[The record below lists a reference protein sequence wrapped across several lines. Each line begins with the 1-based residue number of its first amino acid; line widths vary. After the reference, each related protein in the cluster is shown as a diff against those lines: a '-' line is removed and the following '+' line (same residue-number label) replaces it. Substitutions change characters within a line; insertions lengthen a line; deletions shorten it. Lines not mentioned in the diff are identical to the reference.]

1 MPPLGKFQNMAKGE
15 AYGQRGAKT
24 IHGPRKVGNSPCGV
38 MEREVGVS
46 SAPAGLGVK

>member
-1 MPPLGKFQNMAKGE
+1 MAKGE

-24 IHGPRKVGNSPCGV
+24 IHGSREFVNSPCGV
-38 MEREVGVS
+38 TEREVGVS